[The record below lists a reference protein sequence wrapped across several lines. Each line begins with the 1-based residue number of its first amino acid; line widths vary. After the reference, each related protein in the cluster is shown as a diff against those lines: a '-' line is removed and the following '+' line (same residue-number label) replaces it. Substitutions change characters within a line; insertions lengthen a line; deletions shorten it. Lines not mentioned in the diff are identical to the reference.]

1 MEYNYQGKTFDYL
14 PECLDFKEGKLYP
27 NERPGLG
34 VQLDLKPLKMLAE
47 ITEYT
52 TNRAQLYYRPDGS
65 ITNW

>member
-1 MEYNYQGKTFDYL
+1 LQ
-14 PECLDFKEGKLYP
+14 
-27 NERPGLG
+27 
-34 VQLDLKPLKMLAE
+34 QIAE